1 MSIVVTGG
9 AGFIGSH
16 LVDKLVELGFSVKI
30 LDNLSSGSLENIK
43 HLLAR
48 KNIEFIHID
57 IKNYEELKKALRNV
71 ETIFH
76 FAANPE
82 VRVSTINPEV
92 HFKENIVATFN
103 VLEASRTSEV
113 REIVFA
119 SSSSVY
125 GEADN
130 IPVPEEAPV
139 KPVSVYGASKASCE
153 NLLHAYSVLYGL
165 KTLVLRYANIVG
177 PRLRHGIIY
186 DLLIKLTRNKSE
198 LEVLGNGEQ
207 IRSYLHVRDA
217 INATLIAWKYI
228 KERYMVLNIG
238 NKDWISVKDVVNIVL
253 RETGLRGIKVIYKPI
268 LHGIG
273 WLGDVKR
280 IALDVKRIESLGWKP
295 TMSSEN
301 AVADTVRCLI
311 KELNLKFT

>member
-16 LVDKLVELGFSVKI
+16 LVDKLVELGFSVKV

-186 DLLIKLTRNKSE
+186 DLLIKLTRNRSE
-198 LEVLGNGEQ
+198 LEVLGDGEQ

>member
-16 LVDKLVELGFSVKI
+16 LVDKLVELGFSVKV

-82 VRVSTINPEV
+82 VRVSTINPEI

-198 LEVLGNGEQ
+198 LEVLGDGEQ

-311 KELNLKFT
+311 KELNLEFT

>member
-16 LVDKLVELGFSVKI
+16 LVDKLVELGFSVKV

-113 REIVFA
+113 KEIVFA

-198 LEVLGNGEQ
+198 LEVLGDGEQ

>member
-16 LVDKLVELGFSVKI
+16 LVDKLVELGFSVKV

-198 LEVLGNGEQ
+198 LEVLGDGEQ

>member
-16 LVDKLVELGFSVKI
+16 LVDKLVKLGFSVKI

-198 LEVLGNGEQ
+198 LEVLGDGEQ

>member
-153 NLLHAYSVLYGL
+153 NLLHAYSALYGL

-198 LEVLGNGEQ
+198 LEVLGDGEQ

>member
-186 DLLIKLTRNKSE
+186 DLLIKLTRNRSE
-198 LEVLGNGEQ
+198 LEVLGDGEQ